1 MIASTWRVYWAGGR
15 VEYHYSFLPEGFT
28 GLVVGSNMV
37 IAPSVEEDVVMG
49 GGVVVTGAVVVVVTG
64 SEVSLDYHI

>member
-1 MIASTWRVYWAGGR
+1 MVGSNIIIASI
-15 VEYHYSFLPEGFT
+15 PEGFT